1 MLDLLFGVSSIVAG
15 AAVFAVGV
23 LLRKRVDDPYE
34 VLAPAWVVGGFL
46 FFAGAI
52 VTLKLLLG

>member
-1 MLDLLFGVSSIVAG
+1 MFDLLCGMLCMIVG
-15 AAVFAVGV
+15 AAVFVAGV

-34 VLAPAWVVGGFL
+34 VLAPAWLIGGFL

-52 VTLKLLLG
+52 VTVKLLMG

>member
-1 MLDLLFGVSSIVAG
+1 MLDLLCGVSCMVVG
-15 AAVFAVGV
+15 AAVFAVGM
-23 LLRKRVDDPYE
+23 LLRKRVDDPYDA
-34 VLAPAWVVGGFL
+34 LAPAWLVGGFL

>member
-1 MLDLLFGVSSIVAG
+1 VLDLLCGVLSMVVG
-15 AAVFAVGV
+15 ATVFTAGV

-34 VLAPAWVVGGFL
+34 ALAPAWLIGGFL

-52 VTLKLLLG
+52 VTVKLLMG

>member
-1 MLDLLFGVSSIVAG
+1 MLDLMCGVSCMVVG
-15 AAVFAVGV
+15 ATVFALGM

-34 VLAPAWVVGGFL
+34 VLAPAWLVGGFL

>member
-1 MLDLLFGVSSIVAG
+1 MLDLICGVLSMVVG
-15 AAVFAVGV
+15 AAVFTVGV
-23 LLRKRVDDPYE
+23 LMRKRVDDPYE
-34 VLAPAWVVGGFL
+34 VLAPAWLVGGFL

>member
-1 MLDLLFGVSSIVAG
+1 
-15 AAVFAVGV
+15 V

>member
-1 MLDLLFGVSSIVAG
+1 MLDLMCGVSCMVVG
-15 AAVFAVGV
+15 AAVFTVGM

-34 VLAPAWVVGGFL
+34 ALAPAWLVGGFF

>member
-1 MLDLLFGVSSIVAG
+1 MLDLLCGVSCMVVG
-15 AAVFAVGV
+15 AAVFAVGM

-34 VLAPAWVVGGFL
+34 ALAPAWLVGGFL

-52 VTLKLLLG
+52 VTVKLLMG